1 MSTSSSIC
9 FLVLPVLIGTR
20 IEHWDPSDQ
29 TTPPFSQKEKLLS
42 RENIGRTPTRRA
54 LGPLLGP
61 QGRRKDSEGTTGCDF
76 LPPPAPS
83 VPALPDDLRKDKT
96 FFAANDQ
103 PALEVGHRWALHIL
117 RTFDLSERPRLGFKG
132 RGTLPAMQKNG
143 IVVENSL
150 NRAFRQFDG
159 RLWCWLQARSFFS
172 AQRMATIQRL

>member
-1 MSTSSSIC
+1 M
-9 FLVLPVLIGTR
+9 
-20 IEHWDPSDQ
+20 
-29 TTPPFSQKEKLLS
+29 
-42 RENIGRTPTRRA
+42 NIGIRQTRPRRHFLKRKNFCLERILDGRQRA
-54 LGPLLGP
+54 GHLVRCSVRKAGEKI
-61 QGRRKDSEGTTGCDF
+61 RRGQTGCDF

-132 RGTLPAMQKNG
+132 RGTLPAMQKRG